1 MPNQR
6 PSKNLGDIVR
16 QFGGALL
23 DNGQR
28 ALIPG
33 PGHSRK
39 DRSVSLRRLPD
50 GRILIHCFSPRDD
63 WRAVQT
69 MLRAGG
75 ADIDASDAP
84 FDASA
89 PAPESLSSSQ
99 KIARAHALWAEA
111 LPLPGTPAK
120 TYLRARGV
128 RLAQWPSSLRF
139 LARATSLDDR
149 RRRPALIAAITDLEG
164 ALQGVHIT
172 LLSPC
177 GQRKALVQTPRRVV
191 GKLSDGAV
199 RLSDSDVT
207 RQWIVAE
214 GLETALSASDAL
226 ALPAWSALNAGN
238 LARFTPPN
246 GLTRLLIAAD
256 RGLTGESAAATLAQR
271 MAAQGLATEI
281 LYAPC
286 GDQDWND
293 WARRTP

>member
-1 MPNQR
+1 MTDCR
-6 PSKNLGDIVR
+6 PPKDLQDIVR
-16 QFGGALL
+16 KFGGVLL
-23 DNGQR
+23 NNGEQ

-50 GRILIHCFSPRDD
+50 GRILIHCFSPKDD
-63 WRAVQT
+63 WRAVRT

-75 ADIDASDAP
+75 VAIDASDAL

-89 PAPESLSSSQ
+89 PAPESLSSSP
-99 KIARAHALWAEA
+99 KIARAHALWAKS
-111 LPLPGTPAK
+111 LHLPGTPAE
-120 TYLRARGV
+120 TYLRARQV
-128 RLAQWPSSLRF
+128 RVEHWPASLR
-139 LARATSLDDR
+139 LLPRATSLDDR

-164 ALQGVHIT
+164 TLQGVHIT
-172 LLSPC
+172 LLSAC
-177 GQRKALVQTPRRVV
+177 GQGKALVQTPRRIV
-191 GKLSDGAV
+191 GRLSGGAV
-199 RLSDSDVT
+199 RLADGDVT
-207 RQWIVAE
+207 GEWIVAE

-238 LARFTPPN
+238 LARFTPPQ

-256 RGLTGESAAATLAQR
+256 RGLAGDAAAATLAHR
-271 MAAQGLATEI
+271 MAAQDLPTEV
-281 LYAPC
+281 LYAPG

>member
-1 MPNQR
+1 MTNLP
-6 PSKNLGDIVR
+6 PSKNLSDIVR
-16 QFGGALL
+16 QFGGVLL
-23 DNGQR
+23 DNGAQ

-39 DRSVSLRRLPD
+39 DRSVSLRRLPN
-50 GRILIHCFSPRDD
+50 GRLLIHCFSPKDD
-63 WRAVQT
+63 WLAVRT

-75 ADIDASDAP
+75 VAIDASSAL

-89 PAPESLSSSQ
+89 PTPESLSSSR

-111 LPLPGTPAK
+111 LPLPGTPAEA
-120 TYLRARGV
+120 YLRARGV

-139 LARATSLDDR
+139 LPRATSLDDR
-149 RRRPALIAAITDLEG
+149 RRRPALIAAVTNVDG
-164 ALQGVHIT
+164 VLQGVHIT
-172 LLSPC
+172 LLSAC
-177 GQRKALVQTPRRVV
+177 GQRKAHVQTPRRVV
-191 GKLSDGAV
+191 GKISGGAV
-199 RLSDSDVT
+199 RLSDGDLT

-238 LARFTPPN
+238 LARFTPPQ

-256 RGLTGESAAATLAQR
+256 RGAAGGAAAATLAQR
-271 MAAQGLATEI
+271 MASQGLAAEI